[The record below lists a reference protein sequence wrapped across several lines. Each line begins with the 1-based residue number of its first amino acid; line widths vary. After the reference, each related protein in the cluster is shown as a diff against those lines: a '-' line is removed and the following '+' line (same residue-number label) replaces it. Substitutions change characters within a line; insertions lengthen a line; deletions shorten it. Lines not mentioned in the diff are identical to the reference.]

1 VHQTPIFL
9 SFKRQK
15 AFLPSST
22 YQRMALLAKMQMY
35 LFVKDVS
42 INEDY
47 YSDNRLI
54 TTITAMGMT
63 AKRVLPCG
71 DVSFVRQSLA
81 PF

>member
-1 VHQTPIFL
+1 
-9 SFKRQK
+9 
-15 AFLPSST
+15 
-22 YQRMALLAKMQMY
+22 MQMY